1 MNRRR
6 HEIENRIS
14 SFAIFSLVLALAIG
28 AVGGVLRVYYR
39 NCQIKAMREIDVVEQ
54 RIEKHQLD
62 IRTNQMR
69 QDQILN
75 LFAMRKTLEDLRT
88 DLRPIPAGVTEKIL
102 PSEPTAVAS
111 SNTNL

>member
-6 HEIENRIS
+6 QESESRIS
-14 SFAIFSLVLALAIG
+14 PFAIFCLLLALAIS
-28 AVGGVLRVYYR
+28 AVGGVMKVYYR
-39 NCQIKAMREIDVVEQ
+39 NCQIKAMRDIDVVER

-62 IRTNQMR
+62 IRTIQMR

-75 LFAMRKTLEDLRT
+75 LFAMRKTLEDLGT
-88 DLRPIPAGVTEKIL
+88 DLRPIPAGISERIL
-102 PSEPTAVAS
+102 PSEPDSVAS

>member
-6 HEIENRIS
+6 QENENRIS
-14 SFAIFSLVLALAIG
+14 TFTIFCLILALGIS

-39 NCQIKAMREIDVVEQ
+39 NCQIKAMREIDMVEQ

-62 IRTNQMR
+62 IRTIQMR

-75 LFAMRKTLEDLRT
+75 LFAMRKTLEDLKT
-88 DLRPIPAGVTEKIL
+88 ELIPIPSGVSEKVL
-102 PSEPTAVAS
+102 PSETNTVAS

>member
-6 HEIENRIS
+6 QETESRIS
-14 SFAIFSLVLALAIG
+14 SFTIFCLVLALAIG
-28 AVGGVLRVYYR
+28 AVGGMMRVYYR
-39 NCQIKAMREIDVVEQ
+39 NCQIKAMRDIDVVER

-62 IRTNQMR
+62 IRTVQMR

-75 LFAMRKTLEDLRT
+75 LFAMRKTLEDMGT
-88 DLRPIPAGVTEKIL
+88 GMRPIPAGVTEEIL

>member
-6 HEIENRIS
+6 QETESRIS
-14 SFAIFSLVLALAIG
+14 SFAIFCLVLALALS
-28 AVGGVLRVYYR
+28 AVGGVLRVYCR
-39 NCQIKAMREIDVVEQ
+39 NCQIKAMREIDIVER
-54 RIEKHQLD
+54 RIEKHLLD
-62 IRTNQMR
+62 VRTIQMR

-75 LFAMRKTLEDLRT
+75 LFAMRKTLEDLGT
-88 DLRPIPAGVTEKIL
+88 EMRPMPAGVAEKIL

>member
-6 HEIENRIS
+6 QETESRIS
-14 SFAIFSLVLALAIG
+14 SFAIFCLVLALAIG

-39 NCQIKAMREIDVVEQ
+39 NCQIKALRDIDVVER
-54 RIEKHQLD
+54 RIEKYQLD
-62 IRTNQMR
+62 IRTVQMR

-75 LFAMRKTLEDLRT
+75 LFAMRKTLEDLGT
-88 DLRPIPAGVTEKIL
+88 DLRPIPAGVSENIL

>member
-6 HEIENRIS
+6 HENDNRIS
-14 SFAIFSLVLALAIG
+14 SYAIFCLLLALGIG

-62 IRTNQMR
+62 IRTIQMR

-75 LFAMRKTLEDLRT
+75 LFAMRKSLEDLGT
-88 DLRPIPAGVTEKIL
+88 DLRPIPPGVTEKIL
-102 PSEPTAVAS
+102 PSENNTVAS